1 MADKKTAP
9 LLLNVDA
16 SEVLTQFGELL
27 KLVELPASSFEGIP
41 EICLKVKIIG
51 LIEHLTSAVRA
62 HGPHGLHEY
71 ILSTVGEIKE

>member
-1 MADKKTAP
+1 MKEFNGTPGKWSFSHSSAS
-9 LLLNVDA
+9 DA
-16 SEVLTQFGELL
+16 G
-27 KLVELPASSFEGIP
+27 

-51 LIEHLTSAVRA
+51 LVEHLTSAVRA